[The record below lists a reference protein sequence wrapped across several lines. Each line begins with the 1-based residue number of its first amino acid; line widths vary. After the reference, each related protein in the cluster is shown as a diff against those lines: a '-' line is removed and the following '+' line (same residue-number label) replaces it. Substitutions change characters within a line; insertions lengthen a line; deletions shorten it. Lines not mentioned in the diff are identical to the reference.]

1 MMKLSRRI
9 RDLVRAGLTS
19 PSQVSRLGRAKSPAR
34 LEAQLEQIGKSL
46 AQAAAREKQLRDD
59 LTVAEE
65 EGHEGDAVRLRRQLA
80 DLAESTEEL
89 QKALDLI
96 EARIEMEGERARERE
111 EEVEPR
117 PSEEV
122 SLLTGEIETPQTS
135 LEEKKR
141 GDDLTARKS
150 RLATPKKR

>member
-1 MMKLSRRI
+1 
-9 RDLVRAGLTS
+9 
-19 PSQVSRLGRAKSPAR
+19 
-34 LEAQLEQIGKSL
+34 LEQIGKSL
-46 AQAAAREKQLRDD
+46 AQAAAREKQIRDD

-65 EGHEGDAVRLRRQLA
+65 EGREGDAARLRRRLA

-122 SLLTGEIETPQTS
+122 SPLAEETESPQTS
-135 LEEKKR
+135 LEEEKS

-150 RLATPKKR
+150 RLAVRDEK

>member
-19 PSQVSRLGRAKSPAR
+19 PSQVSRLGKAKSPTR

-46 AQAAAREKQLRDD
+46 AQASAREKQLRDD

-65 EGHEGDAVRLRRQLA
+65 QGREREAARLRRQLA
-80 DLAESTEEL
+80 DLAESTDEL

-122 SLLTGEIETPQTS
+122 SLLAGETESPQTS
-135 LEEKKR
+135 LEEEKS

-150 RLATPKKR
+150 RLTARDEK

>member
-1 MMKLSRRI
+1 MKLSRRI
-9 RDLVRAGLTS
+9 RDLVRAGLNS
-19 PSQVSRLGRAKSPAR
+19 PSQVSRSRRAKSPAR

-65 EGHEGDAVRLRRQLA
+65 EGREGDAARLRRRLA
-80 DLAESTEEL
+80 DLAQSTDEL

-122 SLLTGEIETPQTS
+122 SPLAEETESPQTS
-135 LEEKKR
+135 LEERKS

-150 RLATPKKR
+150 RLAARDEK

>member
-1 MMKLSRRI
+1 MKLSRRI

-19 PSQVSRLGRAKSPAR
+19 PSRVSRLGRAKSPAR

-46 AQAAAREKQLRDD
+46 AQAAAREKQIRDD

-65 EGHEGDAVRLRRQLA
+65 EGREGDAARLRRRLA

-96 EARIEMEGERARERE
+96 EARIEMEGERE
-111 EEVEPR
+111 EEVGPH

-122 SLLTGEIETPQTS
+122 SPLAEETESPQTS
-135 LEEKKR
+135 LEEEKR

-150 RLATPKKR
+150 RLAVRDEK

>member
-1 MMKLSRRI
+1 MKLSRRI
-9 RDLVRAGLTS
+9 RDLVRAGLIS
-19 PSQVSRLGRAKSPAR
+19 PSQVSRLGRANSPAR

-65 EGHEGDAVRLRRQLA
+65 EGRERESARLRRRLA

-111 EEVEPR
+111 EEAEPR

-122 SLLTGEIETPQTS
+122 SPLAEETDSPQTS
-135 LEEKKR
+135 LGNEKEE
-141 GDDLTARKS
+141 GDLAARKS
-150 RLATPKKR
+150 RLAVRDEK